1 MIEVVKG
8 FKTKTIGSRLTFFC
22 KKHSEYM
29 NCLHLN
35 KTYLTIK
42 KF

>member
-1 MIEVVKG
+1 MIETVKG
-8 FKTKTIGSRLTFFC
+8 FLNQDNMIQVNFFF
-22 KKHSEYM
+22 KHSEYM